1 MLAAVVAVAFAG
13 GFMIRGGGAAGGQ
26 ATAVEAGHDHGD
38 EPSLWTCS
46 MHPQIQLPK
55 QGKCPICFMD
65 LIPVES
71 GSSDDAGP
79 RELTMSESARLLA
92 GIETTPVRRR
102 TTSREVRMSGRLSYD
117 ETRLAAITARVPGR
131 LDSLYVN
138 FTGMTVRQGQPLAAI
153 YSPELLSAQR
163 ELLEA
168 KKAEQ
173 SLTDSRSKL
182 LRETAAATIAAARGK
197 LRLLGFD
204 AEQIDAIEI
213 SGEVKDHLTINS
225 PIGGVVVQVHIRQ
238 GEYVKTGS
246 KLHTI
251 VDLSRLWVLFD
262 AYESDLPWLQLNQ
275 KVAFQTQLLAGK
287 IFTGTVTFIDPILD
301 TKTRTAAVR
310 VSVDN
315 QGGRLKPDM
324 FVSGTVSTS
333 DVSDAED
340 QLVIPVTAPLV
351 TGKRAVVY
359 VQLTD
364 HEEPTFEGRVIEL
377 GPRVGEFYVVKSGL
391 DEGEMVV
398 TNGAFK
404 IDSELQI
411 RAKPSM
417 MNPGGGAVAVHR
429 HGEASMPS
437 TDHQMEEM
445 EPEQMT
451 NIGTEAV
458 ASLTAIYDT
467 YFKLQMALADD
478 DLDAARDAG
487 IVLADAVGGVD
498 MSLFKGEGHE
508 KWMKISKVLSESAV
522 KGGQAEDIIGVRD
535 AFYYISEAVIDLET
549 SFGHAAD
556 QDYFLTF
563 CPMAREHKGA
573 FWLQTVDTVYNS
585 FYGASMLRCGAIKD
599 TLPAIADGKGN

>member
-1 MLAAVVAVAFAG
+1 MLTLAVIAAFAI
-13 GFMIRGGGAAGGQ
+13 GFMIRGGGAPDGLE
-26 ATAVEAGHDHGD
+26 TAVEAGHDHVD

-55 QGKCPICFMD
+55 EGKCPICFMD

-92 GIETTPVRRR
+92 GIVTTPVRRG
-102 TTSREVRMSGRLSYD
+102 SSSAEVRMSGRLAYD

-131 LDSLYVN
+131 LDSLFVN
-138 FTGMTVRQGQPLAAI
+138 FTGQVVRRGQPLAAV

-168 KKAEQ
+168 KRASQ
-173 SLTDSRSKL
+173 SLVESRSVL
-182 LRETAAATIAAARGK
+182 LKETAEATIGAAREK
-197 LRLLGFD
+197 LRLLGFS

-213 SGEVKDHLTINS
+213 SGEVKDLLTIS
-225 PIGGVVVQVHIRQ
+225 APIGGVVVQMDARQ

-246 KLHTI
+246 KLYTI

-275 KVAFQTQLLAGK
+275 EVAFRTQSPSGEV
-287 IFTGTVTFIDPILD
+287 FTGKVTFIDPILN
-301 TKTRTAAVR
+301 TKTRTARVR
-310 VSVDN
+310 VAVDN
-315 QGGRLKPDM
+315 RDGRLKPDM
-324 FVSGTVSTS
+324 FVSGTVAARAGSGS
-333 DVSDAED
+333 ADE
-340 QLVIPVTAPLV
+340 LLIPVTAPLV

-364 HEEPTFEGRVIEL
+364 RPEPTFEGRVIEL
-377 GPRVGEFYVVKSGL
+377 GNRTGEYYIVKSGL
-391 DEGEMVV
+391 NEGEMVV

-417 MNPGGGAVAVHR
+417 MSPDGGAVAVHR
-429 HGEASMPS
+429 HEETPMPAA
-437 TDHQMEEM
+437 DQHMQEM
-445 EPEQMT
+445 EPAQMT
-451 NIGTEAV
+451 DVSTEALV
-458 ASLTAIYDT
+458 SLTAVYDA
-467 YFKLQMALADD
+467 YFELQMALADD
-478 DLDAARDAG
+478 DLDAAKAG
-487 IVLADAVGGVD
+487 SRQLAEAVSGVD
-498 MSLFKGEGHE
+498 MSLFKGHTHE
-508 KWMKISKVLSESAV
+508 KWMEISKVLSESAA
-522 KGGQAEDIIGVRD
+522 KGGKADEFVGVRD
-535 AFYYISEAVIDLET
+535 AFYYVSKAIIDLET

-556 QDYFLTF
+556 RDYFLTY

-573 FWLQTVDTVYNS
+573 YWLQTVDTVYNS
-585 FYGASMLRCGAIKD
+585 YYGASMLRCGAIKD
-599 TLPAIADGKGN
+599 TLPTTSDERGN